1 MSQQKAK
8 SSTQSSTEK
17 SGKNVPEIQDL
28 PETPVDNSV
37 DDSNKS
43 QTDEKFI
50 TIEKVRTGVTKSRI
64 L

>member
-8 SSTQSSTEK
+8 SSTEK

>member
-8 SSTQSSTEK
+8 SSTEK
-17 SGKNVPEIQDL
+17 SGISGKNVPDL

-37 DDSNKS
+37 DYSNKS